1 MTKEKMAYK
10 EHTRK
15 EIEESKEALEPI
27 MAEGERM
34 ANSIMSNN
42 PTQTYFFDIKLNNGL
57 RFVAPRVTLS
67 TVAPDCKITAATLP
81 STERFIV
88 CLLENGKLAPSD
100 SPKQHKTRESAEKE
114 AERLCRLY
122 HQEFVV
128 LQVVSAIKPQEPKK
142 EVLA

>member
-122 HQEFVV
+122 HQEVVV

>member
-122 HQEFVV
+122 HQEVVV

-142 EVLA
+142 EVFA

>member
-1 MTKEKMAYK
+1 MSNDSILRYHKETSWGVNPLIGDKVNPLREK
-10 EHTRK
+10 
-15 EIEESKEALEPI
+15 
-27 MAEGERM
+27 
-34 ANSIMSNN
+34 NSIMSNN

-67 TVAPDCKITAATLP
+67 IVAPDCKITAATLP

-128 LQVVSAIKPQEPKK
+128 LQVVSAVKPQEPKK
-142 EVLA
+142 EVFA